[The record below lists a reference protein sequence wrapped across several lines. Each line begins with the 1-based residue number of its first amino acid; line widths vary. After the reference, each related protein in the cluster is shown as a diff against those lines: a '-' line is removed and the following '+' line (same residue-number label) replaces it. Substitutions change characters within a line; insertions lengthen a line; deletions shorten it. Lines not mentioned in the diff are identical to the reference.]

1 MAALIDQA
9 GLERR
14 LGGAR
19 YLLQLTD
26 DDGDSVADTAVVAQ
40 ILDEASRIGESLLWN
55 GWPNTD
61 QIAEL
66 VAADVALQ
74 GAVCDI
80 ACGLAGD
87 RRPEWRDGAGAPFYA
102 GRRARGEAYLR
113 EVAAARGR
121 RSRAEGSVGTNAVVG
136 PVVAGPGGAR
146 PFFFASSSSNPKGP
160 GGF

>member
-1 MAALIDQA
+1 MPSLIDQA

-26 DDGDSVADTAVVAQ
+26 DDGDGVADTATVAQ
-40 ILDEASRIGESLLWN
+40 ILDEASRIGESLLWD
-55 GWPNTD
+55 GWPNID

-66 VAADVALQ
+66 VSSDIALQ
-74 GAVCDI
+74 GAIYDV
-80 ACGLAGD
+80 ACGIAGD
-87 RRPEWRDGAGAPFYA
+87 RRPEWRDGAGEPFYA
-102 GRRARGEAYLR
+102 GRRTRGETYLR

-121 RSRAEGSVGTNAVVG
+121 RSRAEGAVGTNAIIG
-136 PVVAGPGGAR
+136 PRTTGPAAHA
-146 PFFFASSSSNPKGP
+146 FFFAATSSNPKGP